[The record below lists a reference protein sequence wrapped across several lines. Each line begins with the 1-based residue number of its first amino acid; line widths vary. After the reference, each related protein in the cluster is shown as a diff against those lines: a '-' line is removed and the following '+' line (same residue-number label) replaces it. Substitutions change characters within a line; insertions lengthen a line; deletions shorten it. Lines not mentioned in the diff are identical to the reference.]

1 MTIHADLGPQL
12 EAFVSELI
20 ASGRYRSPDEVL
32 REALRLFQER
42 ETELAALDAA
52 IERGLAD
59 ADAGRVTPA
68 AEVFDELER
77 LYPVLAATD
86 PR

>member
-1 MTIHADLGPQL
+1 MIHVEIGPTL
-12 EAFVSELI
+12 ESFISGLV

-32 REALRLFQER
+32 REALRLFQEH
-42 ETELAALDAA
+42 EAQLAELDAA
-52 IERGLAD
+52 IDRGLAD

-68 AEVFDELER
+68 GEVFDELER

-86 PR
+86 PQ

>member
-1 MTIHADLGPQL
+1 
-12 EAFVSELI
+12 
-20 ASGRYRSPDEVL
+20 VL

-42 ETELAALDAA
+42 EAQLAALDAA
-52 IERGLAD
+52 LERGLAD